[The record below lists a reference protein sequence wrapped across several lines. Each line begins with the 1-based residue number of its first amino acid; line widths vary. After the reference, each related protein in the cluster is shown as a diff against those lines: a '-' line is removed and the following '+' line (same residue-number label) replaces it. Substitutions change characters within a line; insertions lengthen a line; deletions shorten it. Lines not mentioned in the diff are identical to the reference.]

1 MSKLLSH
8 NDSAYVL
15 IDAMLVYNINLYLGP
30 RLSIFLL
37 LAIRMFETYNWP
49 YCCRSIVYIVLIATI
64 IINVCII
71 PRMKHT
77 VKEVEVVWACDQ
89 KRGTLCRKEC
99 DCYESTWEK
108 EERKT

>member
-1 MSKLLSH
+1 MSH
-8 NDSAYVL
+8 TDSAYVL
-15 IDAMLVYNINLYLGP
+15 IDAKLVYNINVYLGP

-49 YCCRSIVYIVLIATI
+49 YRLYCAYSNNNNQCMHIF
-64 IINVCII
+64 II

-99 DCYESTWEK
+99 DCYESTREK